1 MYKPVRN
8 VFKAIETY
16 KLLMARFNEK
26 DNPLELKD
34 LLIEF
39 AEYAV
44 AHGRKEL
51 AIEKLQHAYFLLD
64 IIHKK

>member
-1 MYKPVRN
+1 
-8 VFKAIETY
+8 
-16 KLLMARFNEK
+16 MARFNEK